1 MKKPAANFF
10 NQFAPGMAP
19 DPHQFAERPMPMR
32 PSTSHMEPPQTSR
45 GPSQVTPRQMNSS
58 MPPNMQP
65 RQMPMTTR
73 PKNNVREV
81 PEPFQS
87 RTDLVNDR
95 TSENV
100 MNIGSTIDP
109 RQTAFNS
116 STKKI
121 PAHQVLMIF

>member
-1 MKKPAANFF
+1 
-10 NQFAPGMAP
+10 
-19 DPHQFAERPMPMR
+19 
-32 PSTSHMEPPQTSR
+32 MEPPQTSR

-58 MPPNMQP
+58 MPPNNMQP

-100 MNIGSTIDP
+100 MNIGSIDP

-116 STKKI
+116 STKKFLL
-121 PAHQVLMIF
+121 QVLMIF